1 MQNVFPILVHGD
13 DADVHR
19 RRSYCAV
26 TIGSP
31 LLAGQSSWD
40 CKFLSYIIDTSRA
53 VTETYDTLDS
63 WMVYGLCEL
72 QEGRFF
78 DVDVYD
84 NTFDRGHK
92 GAICG
97 KYRGVLV
104 AMKGDQKFLQ
114 RALKL
119 TTAWNSERCCMYCRA
134 TTFGPMLYCAFG
146 PHAPHCNTMI
156 TNDEFL
162 QTGCKPNSWIK
173 LPGFHLQLVLADWLH
188 IVDLAITPELAAS
201 DTPSQVGD
209 VLFLLIVVEVI

>member
-72 QEGRFF
+72 QEGRFLMWMCMTTRSIE
-78 DVDVYD
+78 VTRVLSV
-84 NTFDRGHK
+84 GS
-92 GAICG
+92 I
-97 KYRGVLV
+97 GV
-104 AMKGDQKFLQ
+104 
-114 RALKL
+114 
-119 TTAWNSERCCMYCRA
+119 
-134 TTFGPMLYCAFG
+134 
-146 PHAPHCNTMI
+146 
-156 TNDEFL
+156 
-162 QTGCKPNSWIK
+162 SW
-173 LPGFHLQLVLADWLH
+173 
-188 IVDLAITPELAAS
+188 
-201 DTPSQVGD
+201 
-209 VLFLLIVVEVI
+209 